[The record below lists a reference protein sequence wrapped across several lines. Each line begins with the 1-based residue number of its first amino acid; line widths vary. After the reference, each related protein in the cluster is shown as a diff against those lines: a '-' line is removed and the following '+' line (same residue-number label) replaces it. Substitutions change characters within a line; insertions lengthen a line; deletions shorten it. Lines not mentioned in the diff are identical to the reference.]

1 MLWRGMRTSA
11 GSADTDRGGRA
22 RLACWGCAALVVAA
36 GLLAGPGSSAAR
48 AAPGVEQELVDRY
61 APILRLRKQ
70 EDPPC
75 NTTEEQYQPSPVDT
89 VLGNPRVQLV
99 LVRNRKKRVI
109 KSAPTA
115 ADIADLDSD
124 YYLNLPGDP
133 VESECVY
140 ARDFAGLKRAGKAP
154 AVTYARIAGEP
165 GVRGLVVQYWFFYYF
180 NQFNDL
186 HEGDWEGM
194 QVAFHASTPA
204 EALARGPYEIVLF
217 QHAGGETADW
227 GDDNK
232 LERQGTHP
240 IVYPAAGSHA
250 TFYDDGI
257 FLETG
262 SGGSGLGCDNTTE
275 PLRTLRPRPVLVPTN
290 PSRRDPF
297 PWLTYNGHW
306 GQRDRGFNNGPTGP
320 NTKTVWREPFTWMD
334 GARLASPTLPSGGFL
349 GPAATQAFCGAVAAV
364 STFINVQSRSPTGV
378 LLILAIAGVLL
389 LLPVV
394 LTRWSPIDLTR
405 LRQPRRFG
413 QLIRSARQLY
423 GQHWRTFVA
432 IGLCAPPAI
441 ATIEGLQALYTHAVG
456 QRNVNPEFSIGGA
469 HLEFSFTVAGTLQP
483 LVLTLIGAATVA
495 AVAAIDRSQRAGFV
509 EAWRVTFSRFWRLV
523 LARLFVTLALLAM
536 VFTIIGIP
544 FAIWKFVEWQLVQ
557 QEIVFEDKSIREA
570 MRGSSR
576 LVRHHWLRTLLI
588 AGFLSVLNAA
598 VGPVLGFF
606 LIFANFSLV
615 AVDLVSSLV
624 YALLIPYVAIARTL
638 LYFDLALRRAER
650 EAASPHRRRWLRSR
664 PSPQVG

>member
-1 MLWRGMRTSA
+1 MLSARMRSFSRSTEPCRGSLT
-11 GSADTDRGGRA
+11 
-22 RLACWGCAALVVAA
+22 RLACWACAVLLVAV
-36 GLLAGPGSSAAR
+36 GLLAGRAPPAAR
-48 AAPGVEQELVDRY
+48 AAPDIGQELVDRY
-61 APILRLRKQ
+61 SPILRLRKQ
-70 EDPPC
+70 EHPPC
-75 NTTEEQYQPSPVDT
+75 DTTEEQYQPTTVET
-89 VLGNPRVQLV
+89 VLGNPGVQLV
-99 LVRNRKKRVI
+99 FVHKRKKRVI

-115 ADIADLDSD
+115 ADIADLSSD
-124 YYLNLPGDP
+124 YYLNLRGDP

-140 ARDFAGLKRAGKAP
+140 SRDFLRLKREGHAH

-194 QVAFHASTPA
+194 QIAFHASTPA
-204 EALARGPYEIVLF
+204 EALARGPYQIVLF

-227 GDDNK
+227 DDDTK

-250 TFYDDGI
+250 TFYDDAT

-262 SGGSGLGCDNTTE
+262 SGGSGLGCDNTTQ
-275 PLRTLRPRPVLVPTN
+275 PLRTLRPRPVLIPTN

-306 GQRDRGFNNGPTGP
+306 GQKDRGFNNGPSGP
-320 NTKTVWREPFTWMD
+320 YTKTVWREPFTWMD
-334 GARLASPTLPSGGFL
+334 GARLASPTLPSGGLL
-349 GPAATQAFCGAVAAV
+349 GPAGAQAFCGAVAAV
-364 STFINVQSRSPTGV
+364 STFINIQSRSPTGV
-378 LLILAIAGVLL
+378 LLLLAIVGVLL

-394 LTRWSPIDLTR
+394 LTRWGPVDLTR
-405 LRQPRRFG
+405 LRQRRRFG

-423 GQHWRTFVA
+423 GRHWRTFVA
-432 IGLCAPPAI
+432 IGLCAPVAT
-441 ATIEGLQALYTHAVG
+441 ATIEGLQALYTEAAG
-456 QRNVNPEFSIGGA
+456 QRDVNPAFSIGGA
-469 HLEFSFTVAGTLQP
+469 HFEFSFTVAGTLQP
-483 LVLTLIGAATVA
+483 LALTVIAAAVVA
-495 AVAAIDRSQRAGFV
+495 AVAAIDRGQRGGFV
-509 EAWRVTFSRFWRLV
+509 EAWQVTLGRFWRLV
-523 LARLFVTLALLAM
+523 LARLFVTLVLSAM
-536 VFTIIGIP
+536 FITIIGIP

-557 QEIVFEDKSIREA
+557 QEIIFEDKSIREA

-606 LIFANFSLV
+606 LIFADFSLV
-615 AVDLVSSLV
+615 AVDLVSALV

-638 LYFDLALRRAER
+638 LYFDLAARRAER
-650 EAASPHRRRWLRSR
+650 EAASPHRRWFRSR

>member
-1 MLWRGMRTSA
+1 MR
-11 GSADTDRGGRA
+11 SADLYRRSPT
-22 RLACWGCAALVVAA
+22 RLASWACAVLVVATA
-36 GLLAGPGSSAAR
+36 LLAGPAPPAAR
-48 AAPGVEQELVDRY
+48 AAPDVSQELVDRY
-61 APILRLRKQ
+61 APILRLRRQ
-70 EDPPC
+70 EHPPC
-75 NTTEEQYQPSPVDT
+75 DTTEEQYQPTSIDT

-99 LVRNRKKRVI
+99 FVHKRTKRVI
-109 KSAPTA
+109 KSAPAA
-115 ADIADLDSD
+115 ADIADLSPDN
-124 YYLNLPGDP
+124 YLNLPGDP

-140 ARDFAGLKRAGKAP
+140 ARDFAMLKREGRAH
-154 AVTYARIAGEP
+154 AVTYARIAGES

-194 QVAFHASTPA
+194 QIAFHATTPA

-227 GDDNK
+227 DDDNK

-250 TFYDDGI
+250 TFYDDAT

-297 PWLTYNGHW
+297 PWLTYVGHW
-306 GQRDRGFNNGPTGP
+306 GQKDRGFNNGPTGP

-334 GARLASPTLPSGGFL
+334 GARLASPTLPSGGLL
-349 GPAATQAFCGAVAAV
+349 GPAGARAFCGAVAAV
-364 STFINVQSRSPTGV
+364 STFINIQSRSPTGV
-378 LLILAIAGVLL
+378 LLILAIVAVLL

-394 LTRWSPIDLTR
+394 LTRWSPVDLTR

-423 GQHWRTFVA
+423 GRHWRTFVA
-432 IGLCAPPAI
+432 IGLCAPL
-441 ATIEGLQALYTHAVG
+441 ATAAIEGVQAIYTQAAG
-456 QRNVNPEFSIGGA
+456 QRNFNPEFSIGGA
-469 HLEFSFTVAGTLQP
+469 HLEFSFTIAGTLQP
-483 LVLTLIGAATVA
+483 LALTVIAAAVVA
-495 AVAAIDRSQRAGFV
+495 AVAAIDRGQRGGFV
-509 EAWRVTFSRFWRLV
+509 EAWTVTFGRFWRLV
-523 LARLFVTLALLAM
+523 LARVFVTVVLFGL
-536 VFTIIGIP
+536 FITIIGIP

-615 AVDLVSSLV
+615 AVDLVSALV
-624 YALLIPYVAIARTL
+624 YALLVPYVAIARTL
-638 LYFDLALRRAER
+638 LYFDLAARRAKR
-650 EAASPHRRRWLRSR
+650 EAASPQRRRWFRSR